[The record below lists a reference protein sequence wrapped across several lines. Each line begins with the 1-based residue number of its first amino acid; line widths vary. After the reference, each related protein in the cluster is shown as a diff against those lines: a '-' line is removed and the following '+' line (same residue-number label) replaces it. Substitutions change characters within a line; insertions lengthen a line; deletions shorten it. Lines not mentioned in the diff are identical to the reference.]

1 MISLDQVVLLQK
13 KVEAAVAKINSL
25 NGEVAQLSS
34 ENDALRRKCAEL
46 TNALADKSGLV
57 SSLEAEQ
64 NRIEKGILEALDQLD
79 AVEDAALATI
89 AYDGAVGG
97 GSESSQAESVQP
109 QSAVE
114 SSEQSVPQ
122 AEKIERTQENTVNP
136 YQGQSRMID
145 PLALSFGQHKNDGAE
160 QNVDRQDDGVQPET
174 GDVQSDGGNQF
185 DIF

>member
-97 GSESSQAESVQP
+97 GGESSQAESVQP
-109 QSAVE
+109 QSAAE
-114 SSEQSVPQ
+114 SSAQ

-145 PLALSFGQHKNDGAE
+145 PLALSFGQQGNDGAE
-160 QNVDRQDDGVQPET
+160 QNVGQQEDGIQAET
-174 GDVQSDGGNQF
+174 GDNQSSSGSQF